1 MTLCGSLC
9 ATPPPPASRGAT
21 DPPTHCQMDLQAF
34 AKLAKLRGV
43 ERSGL
48 SNEVRLW
55 IRSVWST
62 STARHANSALP
73 PQAVFRQLDGDGS
86 NDLSKAEVAGLKEL
100 VDQHNAKKAASQNPD
115 EMVTFEEF
123 EQLFQPGGKRRLPH
137 THPPLPHN
145 RSNISSAIRK
155 LCRRRPPRSRCTQTK
170 PSQWNANSRLTG
182 GYRLFSTALTWTKTP
197 SSGECWLDGGA
208 LPFRRWVMV
217 VLVCAVQP

>member
-55 IRSVWST
+55 IRSVRPT

-155 LCRRRPPRSRCTQTK
+155 LCRDVDVAPTPV
-170 PSQWNANSRLTG
+170 
-182 GYRLFSTALTWTKTP
+182 ALHADEAEPMEREFKA
-197 SSGECWLDGGA
+197 DGG
-208 LPFRRWVMV
+208 LPFIFNRLDVDKDSQLR
-217 VLVCAVQP
+217 

>member
-55 IRSVWST
+55 IPSVRPT

-123 EQLFQPGGKRRLPH
+123 EQLFQPGGKRRLP
-137 THPPLPHN
+137 PPLLAQPA
-145 RSNISSAIRK
+145 SNPAFPPPFTSCVVDAHPGRVA
-155 LCRRRPPRSRCTQTK
+155 RRRSR
-170 PSQWNANSRLTG
+170 ANGTRIQG
-182 GYRLFSTALTWTKTP
+182 
-197 SSGECWLDGGA
+197 
-208 LPFRRWVMV
+208 
-217 VLVCAVQP
+217 

>member
-55 IRSVWST
+55 IPSVRPT

-123 EQLFQPGGKRRLPH
+123 EQLFQPGGKRRLPP
-137 THPPLPHN
+137 THPPLPPTPHPVQHFL
-145 RSNISSAIRK
+145 RHSQAVSST
-155 LCRRRPPRSRCTQTK
+155 PTPV
-170 PSQWNANSRLTG
+170 
-182 GYRLFSTALTWTKTP
+182 ALHADEAEPMEREFKA
-197 SSGECWLDGGA
+197 DGG
-208 LPFRRWVMV
+208 LPFIFNRLDVDKDSQLR
-217 VLVCAVQP
+217 